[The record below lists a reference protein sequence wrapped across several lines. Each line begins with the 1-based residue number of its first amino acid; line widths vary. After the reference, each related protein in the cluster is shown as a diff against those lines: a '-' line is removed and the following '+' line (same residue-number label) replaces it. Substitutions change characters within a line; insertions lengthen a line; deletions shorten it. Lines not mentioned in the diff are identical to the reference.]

1 MIWNPKPLYIFTS
14 KEFLLL
20 FYLDCLLSAYAY
32 TSYAWQQVC
41 NKWPERNKCILKN
54 DQNHG
59 RFSAAG
65 WYAPILATQICRDL
79 YTVERATFNA
89 IEHVPPKTQ
98 HNDSKVFSLARPHYT
113 LDIDEILIKNSL
125 KLMVPQHAYSFN
137 TTKFH

>member
-1 MIWNPKPLYIFTS
+1 MEPKTFIYFHLKRVSPT
-14 KEFLLL
+14 

-41 NKWPERNKCILKN
+41 NKWPERKKCILKN

-59 RFSAAG
+59 GFSAAG
-65 WYAPILATQICRDL
+65 WYVPILATQICRDL

-98 HNDSKVFSLARPHYT
+98 QNDSKIFSLARPHYT
-113 LDIDEILIKNSL
+113 LDANKILIKNSL

>member
-1 MIWNPKPLYIFTS
+1 MTIRLVLNIFTS
-14 KEFLLL
+14 AMEDAQQSQKLEFLNC
-20 FYLDCLLSAYAY
+20 DKMRS
-32 TSYAWQQVC
+32 
-41 NKWPERNKCILKN
+41 RLKN

-59 RFSAAG
+59 GFSAAG
-65 WYAPILATQICRDL
+65 WYEPILATQICRDS

-98 HNDSKVFSLARPHYT
+98 HNDSKIFSLARPHYT

-137 TTKFH
+137 ITKFH

>member
-1 MIWNPKPLYIFTS
+1 MWNPKPLYIFTS

-65 WYAPILATQICRDL
+65 WYAPILATQICRDS
-79 YTVERATFNA
+79 YSVERATFNA

-98 HNDSKVFSLARPHYT
+98 HNDSKIFSLANGATACILFQHHKIPLVISTTFPRPFRCF
-113 LDIDEILIKNSL
+113 LQPI
-125 KLMVPQHAYSFN
+125 F
-137 TTKFH
+137 